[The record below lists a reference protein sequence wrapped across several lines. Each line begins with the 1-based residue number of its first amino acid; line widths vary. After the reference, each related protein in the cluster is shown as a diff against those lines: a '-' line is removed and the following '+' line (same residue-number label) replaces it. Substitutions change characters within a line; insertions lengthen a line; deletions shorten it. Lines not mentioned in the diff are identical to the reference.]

1 MINVK
6 NGKRLKILIIVYIGS
21 PIESTT
27 YKFAKC
33 LKQRFGIIEGIT
45 DRNYITN
52 SYHVPVF
59 EKIDA
64 FTKLKL
70 ESDFQKLSPGR
81 SNQLYRGS

>member
-1 MINVK
+1 MIT
-6 NGKRLKILIIVYIGS
+6 VYIGT
-21 PIESTT
+21 PIESATH
-27 YKFAKC
+27 KFAKC
-33 LKQRFGIIEGIT
+33 LQQRFGIIEGIT

-70 ESDFQKLSPGR
+70 ESDFQKLSPG
-81 SNQLYRGS
+81 G